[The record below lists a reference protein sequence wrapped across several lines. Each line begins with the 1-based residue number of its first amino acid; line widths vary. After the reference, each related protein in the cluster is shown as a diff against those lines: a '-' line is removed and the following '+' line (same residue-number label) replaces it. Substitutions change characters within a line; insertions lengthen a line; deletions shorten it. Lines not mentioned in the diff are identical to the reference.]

1 MHRARVVFNISNK
14 LGNTERFA
22 SWLLNKSQTA
32 AVTVNA
38 NRLKSSTAAEP
49 FLNGSS
55 SAYVETMYN
64 SWLSDPNSVH
74 ASWDA
79 FFRNASAGAQPG
91 AAYTSPPNL
100 APYSKNEVPLTA
112 LVPASGGMPSISAG
126 SPINE
131 KIIDDHLAV
140 QAIIR
145 SYQARGHLA
154 ADVDPLGITTANLP
168 QLGMRAPRSELIMR
182 KYFNFDEA
190 DMDRVF
196 KLPSTTFIGEKE
208 KALPLREILYR
219 LEQAYCNNIGIEF
232 MFINSLEQCNWI
244 RQRMEPPGVTKMSP
258 EQKRLMLARLTRSAG
273 FENFLAK
280 KWSSEKRF
288 GLEGCEI
295 LIPAMKQVIDVS
307 TKLGVE
313 SIIMGMPHRGRL
325 NVLANVCRKPLHQL
339 FTQFAGLEA
348 EDDGSGDVKYHLGT
362 YIERLNRVTNKNI
375 RLAVCANPSHLE
387 AVDPVVQ
394 GKTRAEQF
402 YRGDNEGKKVM
413 SILLHGDAAFAGQ
426 GVVFETMHLSDL
438 PAYTTHG
445 TIHIVANN
453 QIGFTT
459 DPRHSRSSAYC
470 TDVARV
476 VNAPI
481 FHVNGDNPEAVM
493 HVCNVAAEWRA
504 TFHKDVV
511 IDIVSYRRNGHNE
524 VDEPMF
530 TQPLMYQKIRK
541 TKPAEGVVTADEV
554 KDVKDKYVKICED
567 AYSQAKQ
574 ETHIKY
580 KDWLD
585 SPWSGFFEGKDPL
598 KTLVHIGKRFSAPP
612 PNAAEFEIHKGL
624 LRILKSRMEMVENRT
639 VDWALAEAMAFG
651 SLLKEGIHVR
661 LSGEDVERGTFSHR
675 HHVLHHQKVDK
686 ATYCALAHLY
696 PDQAPY
702 TVCNSSLSEYG
713 HGQAKWVRQSGIV
726 LLQPHGMEGMIA
738 LPFRKP
744 LIIMTPKSLLRHPEC
759 KSSFDEMKEG
769 TNFRRVIPEEGAAS
783 ENPANVKKLAFCT
796 GRVYYDLIKERRER
810 GLEKDIAIVRNA
822 FLINLA
828 VSHAILMYLAD
839 VYGKQDS
846 LYPKDL
852 KQRALV
858 NQKMFFNSSILFPRL
873 RNITMVVKLYK
884 NDVSPVA
891 RACMM
896 ACDLLNVQAEMIDV
910 DVFKGEH
917 LAPEFVKGPLIFEGE
932 KPSEKRFKAIDET
945 YGFLEEFL
953 SRTKDGF
960 IYDPNLKECVLPQV
974 CTPTCKKDEVYTDC
988 KNRSCTPYTC
998 SELGFPLNCD
1008 SNCKPGCVCKG
1019 SLVRA
1024 ANGTC
1029 GVGCPDICIL
1039 NGCACKNGFIYDR
1052 NVKKCVL
1059 PTQCM
1064 YNACINGGCDA
1075 RNCSQVGKPVP
1086 CVKLD
1091 PKACING
1098 CICKEGYLPQCNKPN
1113 EVYDVCPAPCPPR
1126 RCDVDDPPFA
1136 CNGPNEEY
1144 QPCPASCPGENC
1156 TDYIN
1161 DSKCPPFKIGIVV
1174 PCKPQCKCKT
1184 GYFRNTDG
1192 VCIIGSKCDLC
1203 PGQNEFFDTCIKG
1216 CSNQTCDSIGK
1227 IYNCPIQTTDRISAS
1242 PGENIIISAY
1252 SVLTP
1257 LSQLALY
1264 ATGVTLSQLLAVL
1277 NVKNKD
1283 DIRTGFPALAASYE
1297 GQTSVNFSVAAE
1309 VLSNINYKL
1318 SDAFIKDSQ
1327 HIFKADAKS
1336 IDFADNVKAAAD
1348 INAWVIE
1355 LPYVGLNFTMFI
1367 VLPNKND
1374 GVLETANKLRD
1385 SATFNKAYESMYSQT
1400 VEVYLPQ
1407 FEITTSTNLADIL
1420 KKQNVDQMFNPNDSG
1435 LSGILE
1441 KPEQVYVSE
1450 AVQKAYIK
1458 CDETGS
1464 EAAAANGNV
1473 LIALEA
1479 EGFIQIFI
1487 IIKSPN

>member
-1 MHRARVVFNISNK
+1 MHRARVILQASNK
-14 LGNTERFA
+14 IGNSERFA
-22 SWLLNKSQTA
+22 SWLLNKPQAA
-32 AVTVNA
+32 AVTVQA

-64 SWLSDPNSVH
+64 AWLTDPNSVH

-79 FFRNASAGAQPG
+79 FFRNATNGAQPG
-91 AAYTSPPNL
+91 VAYTPPPNL
-100 APYSKNEVPLTA
+100 APYSKNEVPLTS
-112 LVPASGGMPSISAG
+112 LVPASGGMPSIAAG

-154 ADVDPLGITTANLP
+154 ADVDPLGIKTANLP
-168 QLGMRAPRSELIMR
+168 ELGMRAPRSELIMR

-208 KALPLREILYR
+208 KALPLREILNR
-219 LEQAYCNNIGIEF
+219 LEEAYCNNIGIEF

-244 RQRMEPPGVTKMSP
+244 RQRMEPPNVTKMSP
-258 EQKRLMLARLTRSAG
+258 DQKRLILARLTRSTG

-295 LIPAMKQVIDVS
+295 LIPAMKQVIDTS
-307 TKLGVE
+307 TRLGVE

-445 TIHIVANN
+445 TVHIVVNN

-481 FHVNGDNPEAVM
+481 FHVNGDSPEAVM

-530 TQPLMYQKIRK
+530 TQPLMYQKIRN
-541 TKPAEGVVTADEV
+541 TKPVLEIYADRLIAEGVVTAEEV
-554 KDVKDKYVKICED
+554 KDVKDKYEKICED
-567 AYSQAKQ
+567 AYNQAKQ

-598 KTLVHIGKRFSAPP
+598 KMSPTGVVEETLVHIGKRFSSPP

-624 LRILKSRMEMVENRT
+624 LRILKARMEMVENRT

-686 ATYCALAHLY
+686 ATYCPLAHLY

-713 HGQAKWVRQSGIV
+713 VLGFEVGYSVTNPNALVLWEAQFGDFNNVAQCIIDQFISSGQAKWVRQSGIV
-726 LLQPHGMEGMIA
+726 LLQPHGMEGMGPEHSSARLERFLQMSSDDPDYMPPESPDYEVRQLHDCNWVVANCSTPASLFHILRRQIA

-744 LIIMTPKSLLRHPEC
+744 LILMTPKSLLRHPEC
-759 KSSFDEMKEG
+759 KSSFDEMRDG
-769 TNFRRVIPEEGAAS
+769 TSFKRLIPEAGPAAD
-783 ENPANVKKLAFCT
+783 NAAQVRKVAFCS
-796 GRVYYDLIKERRER
+796 GRVYYDLLKHRRDR
-810 GLEKDIAIVRNA
+810 GLEKDIAIVRLEQISPFPYDLIKAEIAKYPNA
-822 FLINLA
+822 
-828 VSHAILMYLAD
+828 
-839 VYGKQDS
+839 Q
-846 LYPKDL
+846 
-852 KQRALV
+852 LV
-858 NQKMFFNSSILFPRL
+858 WSQEEHKNMGAWSYVEPRFRTLLQNQKQISYNGRATAASPATGSKAAHTKEL
-873 RNITMVVKLYK
+873 K
-884 NDVSPVA
+884 N
-891 RACMM
+891 
-896 ACDLLNVQAEMIDV
+896 LLD
-910 DVFKGEH
+910 
-917 LAPEFVKGPLIFEGE
+917 EF
-932 KPSEKRFKAIDET
+932 
-945 YGFLEEFL
+945 
-953 SRTKDGF
+953 
-960 IYDPNLKECVLPQV
+960 CVL
-974 CTPTCKKDEVYTDC
+974 
-988 KNRSCTPYTC
+988 
-998 SELGFPLNCD
+998 
-1008 SNCKPGCVCKG
+1008 
-1019 SLVRA
+1019 
-1024 ANGTC
+1024 
-1029 GVGCPDICIL
+1029 
-1039 NGCACKNGFIYDR
+1039 
-1052 NVKKCVL
+1052 
-1059 PTQCM
+1059 
-1064 YNACINGGCDA
+1064 
-1075 RNCSQVGKPVP
+1075 
-1086 CVKLD
+1086 
-1091 PKACING
+1091 
-1098 CICKEGYLPQCNKPN
+1098 
-1113 EVYDVCPAPCPPR
+1113 
-1126 RCDVDDPPFA
+1126 
-1136 CNGPNEEY
+1136 
-1144 QPCPASCPGENC
+1144 
-1156 TDYIN
+1156 
-1161 DSKCPPFKIGIVV
+1161 
-1174 PCKPQCKCKT
+1174 
-1184 GYFRNTDG
+1184 
-1192 VCIIGSKCDLC
+1192 
-1203 PGQNEFFDTCIKG
+1203 
-1216 CSNQTCDSIGK
+1216 
-1227 IYNCPIQTTDRISAS
+1227 
-1242 PGENIIISAY
+1242 
-1252 SVLTP
+1252 
-1257 LSQLALY
+1257 
-1264 ATGVTLSQLLAVL
+1264 
-1277 NVKNKD
+1277 
-1283 DIRTGFPALAASYE
+1283 
-1297 GQTSVNFSVAAE
+1297 
-1309 VLSNINYKL
+1309 
-1318 SDAFIKDSQ
+1318 
-1327 HIFKADAKS
+1327 
-1336 IDFADNVKAAAD
+1336 
-1348 INAWVIE
+1348 
-1355 LPYVGLNFTMFI
+1355 
-1367 VLPNKND
+1367 
-1374 GVLETANKLRD
+1374 
-1385 SATFNKAYESMYSQT
+1385 
-1400 VEVYLPQ
+1400 
-1407 FEITTSTNLADIL
+1407 
-1420 KKQNVDQMFNPNDSG
+1420 
-1435 LSGILE
+1435 
-1441 KPEQVYVSE
+1441 
-1450 AVQKAYIK
+1450 
-1458 CDETGS
+1458 
-1464 EAAAANGNV
+1464 
-1473 LIALEA
+1473 
-1479 EGFIQIFI
+1479 
-1487 IIKSPN
+1487 

>member
-1 MHRARVVFNISNK
+1 MHRARAVFQVSNK
-14 LGNTERFA
+14 VGNTERFA
-22 SWLLNKSQTA
+22 SWLLNQPQK
-32 AVTVNA
+32 AVVAVNA
-38 NRLKSSTAAEP
+38 SRWKSSTAAEP

-79 FFRNASAGAQPG
+79 FFRNATAGAQPG

-100 APYSKNEVPLTA
+100 APYNKNEVPLTA
-112 LVPASGGMPSISAG
+112 LVPASAGMPSISAG

-168 QLGMRAPRSELIMR
+168 ELGMRAPSSELIMR

-208 KALPLREILYR
+208 KALPLREILSR
-219 LEQAYCNNIGIEF
+219 LEAAYCNNIGIEF

-244 RQRMEPPGVTKMSP
+244 RQRMEPPNVTKMSP
-258 EQKRLMLARLTRSAG
+258 DQKRLILARLTRSAG

-307 TKLGVE
+307 TRLGVE

-541 TKPAEGVVTADEV
+541 TKPVLEKYADQLIAEGVVTAEEV
-554 KDVKDKYVKICED
+554 KDVKDKYEKICED
-567 AYSQAKQ
+567 AYNQAKQ

-598 KTLVHIGKRFSAPP
+598 KMSPSGVHEETLVHIGKRFSSPP

-624 LRILKSRMEMVENRT
+624 LRILKARMEMVDNRT

-713 HGQAKWVRQSGIV
+713 VLGFEVGYSVTNPNALVLWEAQFGDFNNVAQCIIDQFISSGQAKWVRQSGIV
-726 LLQPHGMEGMIA
+726 LLQPHGMEGMGPEHSSARLERFLQMSSDDPDYMPPESPDYEVRQLHDCNWIVA
-738 LPFRKP
+738 NCSTPASYFHILRRQIMLPFRKP
-744 LIIMTPKSLLRHPEC
+744 LILMTPKSLLRHPEA
-759 KSSFDEMKEG
+759 KSSFDDMNEG
-769 TNFRRVIPEEGAAS
+769 TSFRRLIPEEGAAS
-783 ENPANVKKLAFCT
+783 KNPSGVRKLVFCS
-796 GRVYYDLIKERRER
+796 GRVYYDLLKQRRDR
-810 GLEKDIAIVRNA
+810 GLEADIAIARVEQISPFPYDLIKAEVAKYPNA
-822 FLINLA
+822 
-828 VSHAILMYLAD
+828 
-839 VYGKQDS
+839 Q
-846 LYPKDL
+846 
-852 KQRALV
+852 LV
-858 NQKMFFNSSILFPRL
+858 WSQEEHKNMGSWSYIEPRFRTLLQNQKQIWAKSQS
-873 RNITMVVKLYK
+873 
-884 NDVSPVA
+884 
-891 RACMM
+891 
-896 ACDLLNVQAEMIDV
+896 Q
-910 DVFKGEH
+910 G
-917 LAPEFVKGPLIFEGE
+917 
-932 KPSEKRFKAIDET
+932 
-945 YGFLEEFL
+945 
-953 SRTKDGF
+953 
-960 IYDPNLKECVLPQV
+960 
-974 CTPTCKKDEVYTDC
+974 
-988 KNRSCTPYTC
+988 
-998 SELGFPLNCD
+998 
-1008 SNCKPGCVCKG
+1008 G
-1019 SLVRA
+1019 SW
-1024 ANGTC
+1024 
-1029 GVGCPDICIL
+1029 
-1039 NGCACKNGFIYDR
+1039 
-1052 NVKKCVL
+1052 
-1059 PTQCM
+1059 
-1064 YNACINGGCDA
+1064 
-1075 RNCSQVGKPVP
+1075 
-1086 CVKLD
+1086 
-1091 PKACING
+1091 
-1098 CICKEGYLPQCNKPN
+1098 
-1113 EVYDVCPAPCPPR
+1113 
-1126 RCDVDDPPFA
+1126 
-1136 CNGPNEEY
+1136 
-1144 QPCPASCPGENC
+1144 
-1156 TDYIN
+1156 
-1161 DSKCPPFKIGIVV
+1161 
-1174 PCKPQCKCKT
+1174 
-1184 GYFRNTDG
+1184 
-1192 VCIIGSKCDLC
+1192 
-1203 PGQNEFFDTCIKG
+1203 
-1216 CSNQTCDSIGK
+1216 
-1227 IYNCPIQTTDRISAS
+1227 
-1242 PGENIIISAY
+1242 
-1252 SVLTP
+1252 
-1257 LSQLALY
+1257 LSQLFGSSQPPAQQGDSEAKTVPRTISY
-1264 ATGVTLSQLLAVL
+1264 NGRATAASPATGS
-1277 NVKNKD
+1277 
-1283 DIRTGFPALAASYE
+1283 
-1297 GQTSVNFSVAAE
+1297 
-1309 VLSNINYKL
+1309 
-1318 SDAFIKDSQ
+1318 
-1327 HIFKADAKS
+1327 
-1336 IDFADNVKAAAD
+1336 KAAH
-1348 INAWVIE
+1348 NKE
-1355 LPYVGLNFTMFI
+1355 LKNLLDEFC
-1367 VLPNKND
+1367 VL
-1374 GVLETANKLRD
+1374 
-1385 SATFNKAYESMYSQT
+1385 
-1400 VEVYLPQ
+1400 
-1407 FEITTSTNLADIL
+1407 
-1420 KKQNVDQMFNPNDSG
+1420 
-1435 LSGILE
+1435 
-1441 KPEQVYVSE
+1441 
-1450 AVQKAYIK
+1450 
-1458 CDETGS
+1458 
-1464 EAAAANGNV
+1464 
-1473 LIALEA
+1473 
-1479 EGFIQIFI
+1479 
-1487 IIKSPN
+1487 

>member
-1 MHRARVVFNISNK
+1 MHRARVVFQATNK
-14 LGNTERFA
+14 VGNTERFA
-22 SWLLNKSQTA
+22 SWLLNKPQNA
-32 AVTVNA
+32 AVTVSA
-38 NRLKSSTAAEP
+38 SRWKSSTAAEP

-79 FFRNASAGAQPG
+79 FFRNATNGAQPG

-100 APYSKNEVPLTA
+100 APYNKNEVPLTA
-112 LVPASGGMPSISAG
+112 LVPASGGMPSISSG

-145 SYQARGHLA
+145 SYQIRGHHIAKL
-154 ADVDPLGITTANLP
+154 DPLDIANYNSTSKN
-168 QLGMRAPRSELIMR
+168 PREVIHNSYR
-182 KYFNFDEA
+182 FDEA

-208 KALPLREILYR
+208 KALPLREILNR
-219 LEQAYCNNIGIEF
+219 LEEAYCNNIGIEF

-244 RQRMEPPGVTKMSP
+244 RQRMEPPNVTKMSP
-258 EQKRLMLARLTRSAG
+258 DQKRLILARLTRSTG

-445 TIHIVANN
+445 TIHIVVNN

-493 HVCNVAAEWRA
+493 HVCNVAAEWRS

-541 TKPAEGVVTADEV
+541 TKPVLEKYADQLIAEGVVTAEEV
-554 KDVKDKYVKICED
+554 KDVRDKYEKICED
-567 AYSQAKQ
+567 AYNQAKQ

-598 KTLVHIGKRFSAPP
+598 KMSTTGVVEETLVHIGKRFSSPP

-624 LRILKSRMEMVENRT
+624 LRILKARMEMVENRT

-713 HGQAKWVRQSGIV
+713 VLGFEVGYSVTNPNALVLWEAQFGDFNNVAQCIIDQFISSGQAKWVRQSGIV
-726 LLQPHGMEGMIA
+726 LLQPHGMEGMGPEHSSARLERFLQMSSDDPDYMPPESPDYEVRQLHDCNWIVANCSSPASYFHILRRQIA

-744 LIIMTPKSLLRHPEC
+744 LILMTPKSLLRHPEA
-759 KSSFDEMKEG
+759 KSSFDDMKDG
-769 TNFRRVIPEEGAAS
+769 TAFRRVIPEEGVAAQ
-783 ENPANVKKLAFCT
+783 NPGKVRKLVFCS
-796 GRVYYDLIKERRER
+796 GRVYYDLIKERRDR
-810 GLEKDIAIVRNA
+810 GLEGDIAVARLEQISPFPYDLIKAEVAKYPNA
-822 FLINLA
+822 
-828 VSHAILMYLAD
+828 
-839 VYGKQDS
+839 Q
-846 LYPKDL
+846 
-852 KQRALV
+852 LV
-858 NQKMFFNSSILFPRL
+858 WSQEEHKNQGSWSYIEPRFRTLLQNQK
-873 RNITMVVKLYK
+873 NICYNGRATAASPATGSKAAHNKELK
-884 NDVSPVA
+884 N
-891 RACMM
+891 
-896 ACDLLNVQAEMIDV
+896 LLD
-910 DVFKGEH
+910 
-917 LAPEFVKGPLIFEGE
+917 EF
-932 KPSEKRFKAIDET
+932 
-945 YGFLEEFL
+945 
-953 SRTKDGF
+953 
-960 IYDPNLKECVLPQV
+960 CVL
-974 CTPTCKKDEVYTDC
+974 
-988 KNRSCTPYTC
+988 
-998 SELGFPLNCD
+998 
-1008 SNCKPGCVCKG
+1008 
-1019 SLVRA
+1019 
-1024 ANGTC
+1024 
-1029 GVGCPDICIL
+1029 
-1039 NGCACKNGFIYDR
+1039 
-1052 NVKKCVL
+1052 
-1059 PTQCM
+1059 
-1064 YNACINGGCDA
+1064 
-1075 RNCSQVGKPVP
+1075 
-1086 CVKLD
+1086 
-1091 PKACING
+1091 
-1098 CICKEGYLPQCNKPN
+1098 
-1113 EVYDVCPAPCPPR
+1113 
-1126 RCDVDDPPFA
+1126 
-1136 CNGPNEEY
+1136 
-1144 QPCPASCPGENC
+1144 
-1156 TDYIN
+1156 
-1161 DSKCPPFKIGIVV
+1161 
-1174 PCKPQCKCKT
+1174 
-1184 GYFRNTDG
+1184 
-1192 VCIIGSKCDLC
+1192 
-1203 PGQNEFFDTCIKG
+1203 
-1216 CSNQTCDSIGK
+1216 
-1227 IYNCPIQTTDRISAS
+1227 
-1242 PGENIIISAY
+1242 
-1252 SVLTP
+1252 
-1257 LSQLALY
+1257 
-1264 ATGVTLSQLLAVL
+1264 
-1277 NVKNKD
+1277 
-1283 DIRTGFPALAASYE
+1283 
-1297 GQTSVNFSVAAE
+1297 
-1309 VLSNINYKL
+1309 
-1318 SDAFIKDSQ
+1318 
-1327 HIFKADAKS
+1327 
-1336 IDFADNVKAAAD
+1336 
-1348 INAWVIE
+1348 
-1355 LPYVGLNFTMFI
+1355 
-1367 VLPNKND
+1367 
-1374 GVLETANKLRD
+1374 
-1385 SATFNKAYESMYSQT
+1385 
-1400 VEVYLPQ
+1400 
-1407 FEITTSTNLADIL
+1407 
-1420 KKQNVDQMFNPNDSG
+1420 
-1435 LSGILE
+1435 
-1441 KPEQVYVSE
+1441 
-1450 AVQKAYIK
+1450 
-1458 CDETGS
+1458 
-1464 EAAAANGNV
+1464 
-1473 LIALEA
+1473 
-1479 EGFIQIFI
+1479 
-1487 IIKSPN
+1487 

>member
-1 MHRARVVFNISNK
+1 MNISVKRLRTRIKTKTSHYLRCGAKTLTFLFWASLYMIVMKMTIFKSSTNAPVKDWSVVPDNYTKWLAPVLGDDEKEPELKIDWSEPDNATIDELEKRVARAQTVCRERGGYDKKFLARSRHTPLTLARLKFPRPSEDELKDAVNTPGVISLLIVREPFVRLLSAYRDKLENITPPYYRKLARAIVAEHREKATKILGPIKSFGPTFYEFVADLIQRHKALDYKVAFDEHWAPYYQFCSPCAVNFSVIAKVETLARDSAYVIYQLGLGHVLGRGVRDRRTRLRTVMNK
-14 LGNTERFA
+14 SRDGKNTSALLRYYFSQLDEQM
-22 SWLLNKSQTA
+22 LLNTGSHGTKEVIWCHEHLMLIVVLSLQGGEVAEYLIRCDSSQKVIRCHENFCTLTDSQLDSGKTA

-182 KYFNFDEA
+182 KYFNF
-190 DMDRVF
+190 
-196 KLPSTTFIGEKE
+196 
-208 KALPLREILYR
+208 
-219 LEQAYCNNIGIEF
+219 GIEF

-295 LIPAMKQVIDVS
+295 LIPAMKQ
-307 TKLGVE
+307 
-313 SIIMGMPHRGRL
+313 
-325 NVLANVCRKPLHQL
+325 
-339 FTQFAGLEA
+339 
-348 EDDGSGDVKYHLGT
+348 GSGDVKYHLGT

-702 TVCNSSLSEYG
+702 TAQFGDFNNVAQCIIDQFISS
-713 HGQAKWVRQSGIV
+713 GQAKWVRQSGIV

-810 GLEKDIAIVRNA
+810 GLEKDIAIVR
-822 FLINLA
+822 
-828 VSHAILMYLAD
+828 Y
-839 VYGKQDS
+839 
-846 LYPKDL
+846 
-852 KQRALV
+852 
-858 NQKMFFNSSILFPRL
+858 
-873 RNITMVVKLYK
+873 
-884 NDVSPVA
+884 
-891 RACMM
+891 
-896 ACDLLNVQAEMIDV
+896 
-910 DVFKGEH
+910 
-917 LAPEFVKGPLIFEGE
+917 
-932 KPSEKRFKAIDET
+932 EKRTQE
-945 YGFLEEFL
+945 L
-953 SRTKDGF
+953 SGF
-960 IYDPNLKECVLPQV
+960 IFN
-974 CTPTCKKDEVYTDC
+974 
-988 KNRSCTPYTC
+988 
-998 SELGFPLNCD
+998 
-1008 SNCKPGCVCKG
+1008 
-1019 SLVRA
+1019 
-1024 ANGTC
+1024 
-1029 GVGCPDICIL
+1029 IL
-1039 NGCACKNGFIYDR
+1039 
-1052 NVKKCVL
+1052 
-1059 PTQCM
+1059 
-1064 YNACINGGCDA
+1064 
-1075 RNCSQVGKPVP
+1075 
-1086 CVKLD
+1086 
-1091 PKACING
+1091 
-1098 CICKEGYLPQCNKPN
+1098 
-1113 EVYDVCPAPCPPR
+1113 
-1126 RCDVDDPPFA
+1126 
-1136 CNGPNEEY
+1136 
-1144 QPCPASCPGENC
+1144 
-1156 TDYIN
+1156 
-1161 DSKCPPFKIGIVV
+1161 
-1174 PCKPQCKCKT
+1174 
-1184 GYFRNTDG
+1184 
-1192 VCIIGSKCDLC
+1192 
-1203 PGQNEFFDTCIKG
+1203 
-1216 CSNQTCDSIGK
+1216 SI
-1227 IYNCPIQTTDRISAS
+1227 
-1242 PGENIIISAY
+1242 
-1252 SVLTP
+1252 
-1257 LSQLALY
+1257 
-1264 ATGVTLSQLLAVL
+1264 
-1277 NVKNKD
+1277 
-1283 DIRTGFPALAASYE
+1283 
-1297 GQTSVNFSVAAE
+1297 
-1309 VLSNINYKL
+1309 
-1318 SDAFIKDSQ
+1318 
-1327 HIFKADAKS
+1327 
-1336 IDFADNVKAAAD
+1336 
-1348 INAWVIE
+1348 
-1355 LPYVGLNFTMFI
+1355 
-1367 VLPNKND
+1367 
-1374 GVLETANKLRD
+1374 
-1385 SATFNKAYESMYSQT
+1385 
-1400 VEVYLPQ
+1400 
-1407 FEITTSTNLADIL
+1407 
-1420 KKQNVDQMFNPNDSG
+1420 
-1435 LSGILE
+1435 
-1441 KPEQVYVSE
+1441 
-1450 AVQKAYIK
+1450 
-1458 CDETGS
+1458 
-1464 EAAAANGNV
+1464 
-1473 LIALEA
+1473 
-1479 EGFIQIFI
+1479 
-1487 IIKSPN
+1487 